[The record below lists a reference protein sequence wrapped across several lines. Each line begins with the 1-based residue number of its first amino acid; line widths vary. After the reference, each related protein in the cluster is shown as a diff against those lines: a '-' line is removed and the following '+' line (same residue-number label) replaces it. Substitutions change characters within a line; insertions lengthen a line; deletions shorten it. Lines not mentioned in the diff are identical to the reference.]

1 MTRFE
6 LFDAVALKEAIPL
19 TGGGTAGTGTPGAIV
34 EVLSEGT
41 AYMVELF
48 GGWVQA
54 SADGSMSPAHP
65 AATGA
70 FIETIGV
77 EVVRAQQI
85 KLVKHA
91 AETVGSRSQLLIAL
105 EDLPEPLIAE
115 VVDFAEFLRQ
125 KQRRQETTGARVP

>member
-19 TGGGTAGTGTPGAIV
+19 TGGGTAGTGTPGAFV

-54 SADGSMSPAHP
+54 SADGSNNSPKKSSWFD
-65 AATGA
+65 GMKS
-70 FIETIGV
+70 FF
-77 EVVRAQQI
+77 
-85 KLVKHA
+85 
-91 AETVGSRSQLLIAL
+91 
-105 EDLPEPLIAE
+105 EDG
-115 VVDFAEFLRQ
+115 
-125 KQRRQETTGARVP
+125 KG